1 MRGKHN
7 GSIHEERM
15 LAADYTPTI
24 HELPQDMRPRERM
37 AYAGA
42 GALSSAE
49 LLAIILRVGGRG
61 ENVIR
66 MAERVL
72 TQFGGLTGL
81 AQTGFDQLC
90 QTHGVGQAK
99 AAQILAALELGKR
112 IMAAAPEERLQVR
125 APVDVANLLMLEM
138 GLLEQEQ
145 MRTVLLDTK
154 NRITRITTVY
164 SGSLNTAVVRVGEV
178 FREAVRANSAGVVVV
193 HNHPSGDPTPSPED
207 VRVTQ
212 MIVEAGAL
220 LDIDVL
226 DHLIIGRNRF
236 VSLKERGLGF

>member
-81 AQTGFDQLC
+81 AQAGFDQLC

-125 APVDVANLLMLEM
+125 APVDVANL
-138 GLLEQEQ
+138 
-145 MRTVLLDTK
+145 
-154 NRITRITTVY
+154 
-164 SGSLNTAVVRVGEV
+164 
-178 FREAVRANSAGVVVV
+178 
-193 HNHPSGDPTPSPED
+193 
-207 VRVTQ
+207 
-212 MIVEAGAL
+212 
-220 LDIDVL
+220 
-226 DHLIIGRNRF
+226 
-236 VSLKERGLGF
+236 